1 MSEESRPLQ
10 DMMSNDEKETE
21 KQGLGLVAGELKI
34 PKINS
39 GVEGKQNDSKRKPSK
54 LKNLVKRLFGDRK
67 TFWTAFQGLAVLL
80 GVMVAIFLPFIIEYS
95 RNDNMEELVEAEIKK
110 NYEIIKKATSTENI
124 VLDGPLDGEKIT
136 PSERNKAFRPLIS
149 LDIWHEFQYQLA
161 SARPQSFAEYN
172 AMNRQVEEFVS
183 PPAED
188 DRFKLILQTMA
199 AKEFVKLYESSKF

>member
-80 GVMVAIFLPFIIEYS
+80 GVMVAIFFTIY
-95 RNDNMEELVEAEIKK
+95 
-110 NYEIIKKATSTENI
+110 Y
-124 VLDGPLDGEKIT
+124 
-136 PSERNKAFRPLIS
+136 
-149 LDIWHEFQYQLA
+149 
-161 SARPQSFAEYN
+161 
-172 AMNRQVEEFVS
+172 
-183 PPAED
+183 
-188 DRFKLILQTMA
+188 
-199 AKEFVKLYESSKF
+199 

>member
-1 MSEESRPLQ
+1 
-10 DMMSNDEKETE
+10 
-21 KQGLGLVAGELKI
+21 
-34 PKINS
+34 
-39 GVEGKQNDSKRKPSK
+39 
-54 LKNLVKRLFGDRK
+54 
-67 TFWTAFQGLAVLL
+67 
-80 GVMVAIFLPFIIEYS
+80 
-95 RNDNMEELVEAEIKK
+95 MEELVEAEIKK

>member
-95 RNDNMEELVEAEIKK
+95 RN
-110 NYEIIKKATSTENI
+110 ENI